1 MRYPVMRAESTENTH
16 TQNNHRE
23 VRSEASSST
32 FSCADILGVFLLRKS
47 IFDLSH
53 LVSELET
60 AKQFII
66 QERRTIASLN
76 EQRNVTDL
84 GIRIVLN
91 PTQSLPKTYQ
101 CRLTDYASSGNNFAT
116 ISCFN

>member
-1 MRYPVMRAESTENTH
+1 MRAESTENTC

-23 VRSEASSST
+23 VRSEAFSST

-47 IFDLSH
+47 IFDLSN

-66 QERRTIASLN
+66 QERRTIVSLN

-91 PTQSLPKTYQ
+91 PTQSLPNTYQ
-101 CRLTDYASSGNNFAT
+101 CRLTDYASSGNKFAT